1 MKLDYYD
8 LISPAPFTIQGVGSI
23 RPLTLREVSRL
34 TGRIYSTY
42 LALLNISPEKYCTEV
57 NESLKP
63 WYENLNEEQLS
74 CLTMY
79 DIAVSSA
86 ALQQSFSAIF
96 DFFFTERV
104 MYDRAKDAFLV
115 FSPVKDEEGNDS
127 IRVTGTIHK
136 GNYLEVCDTILQF
149 GHIDTKDTVDPA
161 RVKNKKG
168 LARYQEMQKSKKKN
182 RIRPK
187 ANADLELANIISA
200 VCAMHS
206 SINYTNVW
214 DMTVYQLWDTFARLR
229 NNEIYAS
236 GRTSVSVWGDKE
248 NKFDYN
254 LWFKNITTTN

>member
-8 LISPAPFTIQGVGSI
+8 LISPAPFAIQDVGHI
-23 RPLTLREVSRL
+23 RPLTLRDVCRL
-34 TGRIYSTY
+34 TGRVYSTY

-74 CLTMY
+74 LLTMY
-79 DIAVSSA
+79 DIAASCT
-86 ALQQSFSAIF
+86 ALQQSFSAIL
-96 DFFFTERV
+96 DFFFVERV
-104 MYDRAKDAFLV
+104 TYDRAKDAFLV
-115 FSPVKDEEGNDS
+115 LSPAKDEKGRDS
-127 IRVTGTIHK
+127 MHITGTIHK
-136 GNYLEVCDTILQF
+136 GNYLDVCDVILKF

-168 LARYQEMQKSKKKN
+168 LKRYMEMQQRKKKN
-182 RIRPK
+182 RVRPK
-187 ANADLELANIISA
+187 ADPDLELANIISA
-200 VCAMHS
+200 VCAMHN

-229 NNEIYAS
+229 NIEIYAS